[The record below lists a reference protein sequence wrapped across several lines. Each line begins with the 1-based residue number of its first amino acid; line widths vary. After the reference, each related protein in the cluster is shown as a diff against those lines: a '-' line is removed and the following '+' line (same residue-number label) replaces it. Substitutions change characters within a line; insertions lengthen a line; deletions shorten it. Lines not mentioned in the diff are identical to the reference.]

1 MSPTLYDI
9 HTTQR
14 PYTAIAVDILRATTA
29 ICAAFSA
36 GASLIVPLTSIG
48 QLPAYKHNGFHIAA
62 ERNGMKIMQAEYG
75 NSPTEYLKMD
85 LTGQQIAFC
94 STNGTSCIL
103 KTANANCSLVGSF
116 SNFGVLLERLT
127 KHPQNIVI
135 VCSGW
140 KQNIGMEDL
149 LFAGEFAES
158 LIASGLYRTE
168 SDSTQIA
175 INMWNNAKSNPLEY
189 CANASHVKRLLRLG
203 YKDDVVFSFQHDTCR
218 CIPKLNPTKQLIS
231 ERF

>member
-1 MSPTLYDI
+1 MSPMLYDI

-29 ICAAFSA
+29 ICAAFTA
-36 GASLIVPLTSIG
+36 GAELIVPLTSIG

-103 KTANANCSLVGSF
+103 KTANANRSYVGSF
-116 SNFGVLLERLT
+116 SNFSILLERLI
-127 KHPQNIVI
+127 KHPQNTII

-140 KQNIGMEDL
+140 NQNVGIEDL
-149 LFAGEFAES
+149 LFAGELS
-158 LIASGLYRTE
+158 QKLIESGLYTTE
-168 SDSTQIA
+168 NDSTQIA
-175 INMWNNAKSNPLEY
+175 INMWNNAKNNPLDY

-203 YKDDVVFSFQHDTCR
+203 YKNDVVFSFQHDTCN
-218 CIPKLNPTKQLIS
+218 CLPKLKPTNQLKCES
-231 ERF
+231 F

>member
-1 MSPTLYDI
+1 MLYDI

-14 PYTAIAVDILRATTA
+14 PYTAISVDILRATTA
-29 ICAAFSA
+29 ICAAFTA
-36 GASLIVPLTSIG
+36 GAELIVPLTSIG

-103 KTANANCSLVGSF
+103 KTSNANRSYVGSF
-116 SNFGVLLERLT
+116 SNFSILLERLT
-127 KHPQNIVI
+127 RQPQNIVI

-140 KQNIGMEDL
+140 NQNVGIEDL
-149 LFAGEFAES
+149 LYAGELS
-158 LIASGLYRTE
+158 QRLIESGLYTTE
-168 SDSTQIA
+168 NDSAHIA
-175 INMWNNAKSNPLEY
+175 MNMWNNAKSNPLEY
-189 CANASHVKRLLRLG
+189 CANASHVKRLMRLG
-203 YKDDVVFSFQHDTCR
+203 YQDDVVFSFQHDTCK
-218 CIPKLNPTKQLIS
+218 CLPKLTPTNQLIA
-231 ERF
+231 EKH